1 MAEIEMDA
9 EGNMVAGT
17 RMLTVDEYAEVIGKS
32 SRVVKRALYGEDS
45 YMIPDAVRDQAGEW
59 RIPENAVRV
68 KRPTQPRPAQPEGP
82 VNGLQVV
89 PAGGFPDAPDTGAQ
103 LLPWTPPAEPAEP
116 TLRESLDDK
125 PGFLS
130 IADAA
135 EHLGIPEAQIRAQ
148 PERFQLENVGY
159 NGSPRVP
166 QRVVRR
172 IAGY

>member
-9 EGNMVAGT
+9 EGNMVPGT
-17 RMLTVDEYAEVIGKS
+17 RMLSVDEYAEVIGKS

-59 RIPENAVRV
+59 RIPEHAVRI
-68 KRPTQPRPAQPEGP
+68 KRPTSPKPEGP

-89 PAGGFPDAPDTGAQ
+89 PAGGFPEAPDTGAQ
-103 LLPWTPPAEPAEP
+103 LLPWTPPTETEP

-135 EHLGIPEAQIRAQ
+135 EHLGIPEAQIRAN
-148 PERFQLENVGY
+148 PDRFQLENVGY

>member
-9 EGNMVAGT
+9 EGNMVTGT
-17 RMLTVDEYAEVIGKS
+17 RALTIDEYAEVIGKS

-45 YMIPDAVRDQAGEW
+45 YEIPDAYKDQAGEW

-68 KRPTQPRPAQPEGP
+68 KRTQRPAKPEGP

-89 PAGGFPDAPDTGAQ
+89 PAGGFPAAPDAGAQ
-103 LLPWTPPAEPAEP
+103 LVPYQPPLETEP

-135 EHLGIPEAQIRAQ
+135 EHLGIPEAQIRAN